1 MLSAHPNDPPRLPQR
16 LSGIFFRP
24 RATMRAA
31 VSSRAWAG
39 VWLLGLIVWA
49 ACGTALLS
57 TAVGQQA
64 LVDERVRVVEGFGG
78 DVTDAQYAAWQ
89 ARPPVAVYL
98 TSGARWWLLP
108 PVTLAVAA
116 GLVGLARRAGAPA
129 PFAAALAVVTHANV
143 VLVAQQVAMT
153 PLHYLRESLTGVS
166 NVAALLPMVEEGSA
180 PALWLGAIDLVGV
193 WWLWLLA
200 TGVGVMTGRPARASF
215 GWLLAAY
222 AAIAAVGAV
231 VVGLSG
237 GS

>member
-1 MLSAHPNDPPRLPQR
+1 MLSANLNDPLTLPQR
-16 LSGIFFRP
+16 LSGVFLRP
-24 RATMRAA
+24 RATMTAA
-31 VSSRAWAG
+31 VSRRAWAG
-39 VWLLGLIVWA
+39 VWVVGLVVWA
-49 ACGTALLS
+49 GCATALLR
-57 TAVGQQA
+57 TEVGQQA

-78 DVTDAQYAAWQ
+78 DVTDETYAAWQ
-89 ARPPVAVYL
+89 ADPPLATYL
-98 TSGARWWLLP
+98 TSGGRWWLLP
-108 PVTLAVAA
+108 PVTLVVA
-116 GLVGLARRAGAPA
+116 VGLAALARRGGATV

-143 VLVAQQVAMT
+143 VLVAQQVVLT

-166 NVAALLPMVEEGSA
+166 NVAALLPMVEEGTA
-180 PALWLGAIDLVGV
+180 AALWLGAIDLAGV

-222 AAIAAVGAV
+222 AAIAAAGAV